1 MNTYLTG
8 LVSDAKSRF
17 VPFLDWIF
25 ELKNPAVLK
34 ADVIAGI
41 TVALVLIPQS
51 MAYAQLAG
59 LPPQRGLYAAFL
71 VPIVAALF
79 GSSRQL
85 QNGPVAIISLMT
97 AAALLPLNLEIT
109 EYVAYAAMIA
119 VLAGVMQMLM
129 GFLRLGV
136 MVDFL
141 SHPVV
146 FGFTNA
152 AAIVIAS
159 TQISKLLGVDPE
171 TGKHLYQTLWNLVLA
186 IPQTHF
192 VTLMMGVFSLVLLFG
207 LKKFFP
213 KFPNII
219 ITVVVSILVSWAI
232 GYENMG
238 GAIVADVKSGLP
250 SLVIPTIVPKD
261 LGYLILPAFM
271 IALLSFVEAFS
282 IAKAVASKTRQ
293 HLSADQEMVGKGL
306 ANIVGGVTQGYAVSG
321 SFSRT
326 AVAFDAGAVTG
337 FTAIV
342 SGIIVGVTLLFLTPL
357 LYHLPV
363 ATLAAVIIVAVIGL
377 FHFEPFKHAWK
388 VNPHDG
394 FVALATFLTT
404 LFYAPHLE
412 MGILIGV
419 VLSLMFYLYRTMQP
433 HFAEVSLNEEGVYR
447 DARLN
452 ALKTS
457 ETVAF
462 YRYDGDLYFAN
473 AGYLERKLLNAVADK
488 PKLKV
493 IVLDL
498 EAVDQIDATGE
509 EMLGHMFE
517 RLEEAGIE
525 FYFSRVKFKV
535 EDALKRSGLYAKIG
549 AEHFFVKRTRALKVI
564 KEKYGDSV
572 DVSHLIYHKPVEIV
586 VYEGDGTD
594 TDTEKEAETDIEKE
608 VEESKEMVVRKKTET
623 ETEIKAPP
631 DEEEK

>member
-1 MNTYLTG
+1 MNNYLT
-8 LVSDAKSRF
+8 LLLSEAKLRF

-25 ELKNPAVLK
+25 ELKNPAVLR

-59 LPPQRGLYAAFL
+59 LPPQMGLYAAFL

-97 AAALLPLNLEIT
+97 AAALLPLNLEATQYI
-109 EYVAYAAMIA
+109 AYAAMIA
-119 VLAGVMQMLM
+119 ILAGVIQMVL

-146 FGFTNA
+146 IGFTNA

-159 TQISKLLGVDPE
+159 TQIGKILGVNPE
-171 TGKHLYQTLWNLVLA
+171 AGEHLYNTLWNVLLA
-186 IPQTHF
+186 VPQTHF
-192 VTLMMGVFSLVLLFG
+192 ATLAMGLFSLALLFG
-207 LKKFFP
+207 LKKFAP
-213 KFPNII
+213 KLPNII
-219 ITVVVSILVSWAI
+219 LTIIVTILVSWAI
-232 GYENMG
+232 GYEKMN
-238 GAIVADVKSGLP
+238 GAIVGEIESGLP
-250 SLVIPTIVPKD
+250 SLVMPVIDSEHIGF
-261 LGYLILPAFM
+261 LMLPAFM

-306 ANIVGGVTQGYAVSG
+306 ANIVAGVTQGYAVSG

-326 AVAFDAGAVTG
+326 AVAFDAGAKTG
-337 FTAIV
+337 FAAIV
-342 SGIIVGVTLLFLTPL
+342 SGIIVGITLLFLTPL

-363 ATLAAVIIVAVIGL
+363 ATLAAVIIVAVISL

-394 FVALATFLTT
+394 FVALITFLTT
-404 LFYAPHLE
+404 LYFAPHLE
-412 MGILIGV
+412 WGILVGV
-419 VLSLMFYLYRTMQP
+419 VLSLVFYIYRTIQP
-433 HFAEVSLNEEGVYR
+433 HFAEVALNDEGVYR
-447 DARLN
+447 DAHLN
-452 ALKTS
+452 SLETS

-488 PKLKV
+488 PNLKV

-509 EMLGHMFE
+509 EMLGHMSS
-517 RLEEAGIE
+517 RLAEAGIE

-535 EDALKRSGLYAKIG
+535 VDALKRSGLYDRIG
-549 AEHFFVKRTRALKVI
+549 AEHFYVKRIRAIKAI

-572 DVSHLIYHKPVEIV
+572 DVSHLIYHKPVENT
-586 VYEGDGTD
+586 ESGDDQLT
-594 TDTEKEAETDIEKE
+594 
-608 VEESKEMVVRKKTET
+608 R
-623 ETEIKAPP
+623 
-631 DEEEK
+631 